1 MLIEAGGGLVYAM
14 IIASFT
20 SIVQTMDSNTKLVQQ
35 ELDSISS
42 YCRIANFPKKLGKR
56 VRRYFRHYYASKSAI
71 DQGEVRAAGVWD
83 TVSVSVLSS
92 LIPPPTPRK
101 PCNVRRDPQEVVA

>member
-1 MLIEAGGGLVYAM
+1 MIEAGGGLVYAM
-14 IIASFT
+14 IIASVT

-71 DQGEVRAAGVWD
+71 DQGEFRLAGVWD
-83 TVSVSVLSS
+83 TVSVCRIRIRFKLSY
-92 LIPPPTPRK
+92 PTST
-101 PCNVRRDPQEVVA
+101 CNGRRDPQEVVA